1 MLMLQIVLFF
11 IFYLKYLIHIKNAIH
26 SCLKGIILAREGCL
40 YQKRLL
46 FLSFLLFSKFFR
58 VTTILWLKRKFH
70 FLIIVNFKNICIK
83 YLLLETKA

>member
-46 FLSFLLFSKFFR
+46 FLSFLLFSGNNHSMVEKEISFSDNSQ
-58 VTTILWLKRKFH
+58 LQ
-70 FLIIVNFKNICIK
+70 K
-83 YLLLETKA
+83 YLH